1 MPVKK
6 KPAKKKVAR
15 KVSVPPT
22 DAGAVAR
29 RAPRTSVG
37 QDVVEG
43 DVDLEEEVEE
53 EDEVVADG
61 NRPAEI
67 VRRALEVGL
76 LEEDESVERWF
87 TDTRE
92 AGDLAH
98 GVHGVVVV
106 RLALGEEDIKGLPEL
121 PSSWQDLLLLDVN
134 AQALGVIAVVDSRS
148 VLAWPNADAMPHTLL
163 LAALY
168 EFVGERLLMVSI
180 SLSVGERDALFTT
193 MNASLRKRVAK
204 TLTHKYAVLNDG
216 TLFPNPVASDV
227 DSICRTDSFV
237 RYMGCAS
244 DEWNE
249 HGPIQCVPPPLSVN
263 YHPDCSTPYVYA
275 TAAES
280 FALGYGAP
288 TPFFCDMPLPS
299 NQLLPDAPVEHVH
312 GFALAGYFIERHSFD
327 AVIGE
332 AILNVDIAPRDW
344 EVITLEDDTYASA
357 NVIRKQT
364 KRSSKWL
371 PEELRTQVL
380 GAVTRIEGVEWSA
393 LKPVDLK
400 LLHCT
405 PCAPWDGY
413 QLVHSDHNLMGPPW
427 MKDCIQVFIPL
438 DNVPPECALQVGVG
452 SHQVGQ
458 HESNRWDV
466 CSMELGDILLLKGCT
481 FHRGAGGGEKGRY
494 TLFIPFVP
502 LEHAATMSKVHLAR
516 QLYALPP
523 MVQFLKDAKGVP
535 ILWESFTHFSAPL
548 LVRRRQAIPYCGDVV
563 ILGHG
568 VHGATFFFKCP
579 PGPEEPPCPLARFHR
594 WYLPKASFDGGTR
607 FTVEKGSLVF
617 TFATCGYVLRRDED
631 GPEWMEWAAM
641 GHALHVAPASVAEA
655 VEQNWVVQRPTA
667 TGGMAYSCGCM
678 DHCDNYGEVCISCA
692 CGTYAPRACCASAS
706 YALRFWC
713 VRVDLPTRTR
723 RPHRSYV
730 LG

>member
-1 MPVKK
+1 MLHVCFPFLSAFLHDMPGKK

-53 EDEVVADG
+53 EDEVVAEG

-163 LAALY
+163 PAALY

-275 TAAES
+275 TAAEF

-299 NQLLPDAPVEHVH
+299 NQLLPDAPVENVH
-312 GFALAGYFIERHSFD
+312 GFAHAGYFIERHSFD

-400 LLHCT
+400 LLHCMY
-405 PCAPWDGY
+405 PMCP
-413 QLVHSDHNLMGPPW
+413 MGWVSVGPFGSQPYGST
-427 MKDCIQVFIPL
+427 L
-438 DNVPPECALQVGVG
+438 DEGLHPSLY
-452 SHQVGQ
+452 SLGQ
-458 HESNRWDV
+458 CSSRV
-466 CSMELGDILLLKGCT
+466 CFASRSGFTSGW
-481 FHRGAGGGEKGRY
+481 
-494 TLFIPFVP
+494 
-502 LEHAATMSKVHLAR
+502 AT
-516 QLYALPP
+516 
-523 MVQFLKDAKGVP
+523 
-535 ILWESFTHFSAPL
+535 
-548 LVRRRQAIPYCGDVV
+548 
-563 ILGHG
+563 
-568 VHGATFFFKCP
+568 
-579 PGPEEPPCPLARFHR
+579 
-594 WYLPKASFDGGTR
+594 
-607 FTVEKGSLVF
+607 
-617 TFATCGYVLRRDED
+617 
-631 GPEWMEWAAM
+631 
-641 GHALHVAPASVAEA
+641 
-655 VEQNWVVQRPTA
+655 
-667 TGGMAYSCGCM
+667 
-678 DHCDNYGEVCISCA
+678 
-692 CGTYAPRACCASAS
+692 
-706 YALRFWC
+706 
-713 VRVDLPTRTR
+713 
-723 RPHRSYV
+723 
-730 LG
+730 